1 MKLKTLQRVALCILF
16 FSINFEVW
24 DPLNTDGSFSISS
37 ATGYF
42 YLVTVIYQLPAFL
55 KMSSLKS
62 YLWPLITFFLFL
74 SVMNFLNMNSVSSV
88 FINLSILQNII
99 LLIILIN
106 HERRDPGVLQ
116 KGMVWFAVG
125 SIVLAIFFQLGI
137 GVSYDSARVTVFGD
151 NQNSIGVKESI
162 SVLVLL
168 LLVFKNNLRLGRW
181 RFFILLSIPIM
192 LLLMAQTGSR
202 TAFFSFSLMFVSS
215 LFLVKAKHSYY
226 KLFTFMFGL
235 IIGYFIWQ
243 YLASSEIL
251 YSRLILTEQK
261 LDLGGRD
268 RVWDNVIPFVKENI
282 IFGKGESG
290 YTEYMT
296 NITGAFYSPHN
307 VILEVLAYTG
317 ILGLFLYLLFLYKVF
332 VISQRKYKE
341 DGSIIQ
347 LLLLIPILGLLLSG
361 QLLNV
366 KIGYIVFAFCL
377 SGIFSLRRRK
387 RRNRKEEIEIYSTIK
402 LESV

>member
-1 MKLKTLQRVALCILF
+1 
-16 FSINFEVW
+16 
-24 DPLNTDGSFSISS
+24 
-37 ATGYF
+37 
-42 YLVTVIYQLPAFL
+42 
-55 KMSSLKS
+55 
-62 YLWPLITFFLFL
+62 
-74 SVMNFLNMNSVSSV
+74 
-88 FINLSILQNII
+88 
-99 LLIILIN
+99 
-106 HERRDPGVLQ
+106 
-116 KGMVWFAVG
+116 
-125 SIVLAIFFQLGI
+125 
-137 GVSYDSARVTVFGD
+137 
-151 NQNSIGVKESI
+151 
-162 SVLVLL
+162 
-168 LLVFKNNLRLGRW
+168 
-181 RFFILLSIPIM
+181 
-192 LLLMAQTGSR
+192 
-202 TAFFSFSLMFVSS
+202 
-215 LFLVKAKHSYY
+215 
-226 KLFTFMFGL
+226 MFGL